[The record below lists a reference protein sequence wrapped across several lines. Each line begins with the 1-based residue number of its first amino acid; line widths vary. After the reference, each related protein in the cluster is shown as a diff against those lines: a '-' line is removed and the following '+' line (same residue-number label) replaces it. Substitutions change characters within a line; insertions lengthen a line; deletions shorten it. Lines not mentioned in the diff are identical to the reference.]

1 MMGEAHPY
9 SFSEDVPIP
18 MKQALDSLINP
29 DTVANSQALSLLWL
43 FTLNH

>member
-9 SFSEDVPIP
+9 SFSEDVP

-29 DTVANSQALSLLWL
+29 DTVANSQALSLIVVV
-43 FTLNH
+43 TLNH